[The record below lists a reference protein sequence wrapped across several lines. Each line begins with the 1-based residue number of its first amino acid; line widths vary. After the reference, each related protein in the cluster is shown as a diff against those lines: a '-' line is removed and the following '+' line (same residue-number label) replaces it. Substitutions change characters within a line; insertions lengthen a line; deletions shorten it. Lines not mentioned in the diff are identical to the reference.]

1 MANVNHSTLTDPYL
15 HEPKGVASAAS
26 GEVYIADG
34 AGTGAWTQL
43 QRHVGGYLAFSATSP
58 YIHSATTS
66 DTPLDPTFTIV
77 DNNGFTGVSTP
88 NAGIRYDGLESI
100 HAGITFT
107 ASVQQTSGHDRD
119 VELVLYLNNSQLAG
133 SRVVTTSKN
142 GEWAQFTTAFNTTLA
157 TNDVIEVHTKVDSTS
172 SVQFASAYLR
182 ITGANI

>member
-43 QRHVGGYLAFSATSP
+43 QRHVGSYSSFNTLAPYTHAT
-58 YIHSATTS
+58 TTS
-66 DTPLDPTFTIV
+66 DTALNPSLTVV
-77 DNNGFTGVSTP
+77 DSNGFSGVSTP
-88 NAGIRYDGLESI
+88 NAGVRYDGLESI

-107 ASVQQTSGHDRD
+107 SSVRQASGGDRD
-119 VELVLYLNNSQLAG
+119 VELVLYLNGSELTG
-133 SRVVTTSKN
+133 SRVVTTAVT
-142 GEWAQFTTAFNTTLA
+142 GAWHQYTTAFNTTLA
-157 TNDVIEVHTKVDSTS
+157 TNDVITVHVRADSTATIE
-172 SVQFASAYLR
+172 FASAYLR